1 MFEKINKEKEKY
13 EKGIIIGG
21 VVTGLAFVS
30 FLPLFALLGPM
41 GFFIII
47 VPFFGGTI
55 YMGKNSRKIKLI
67 SSKFKE
73 RFVEEELKKV
83 FPDSIYKQY
92 DGFKEQEVV
101 ESELLFNRDR
111 FYSEDMIS
119 GNFEGVNFRCSD
131 VKQQEVR
138 KTKNSTRVVTVFQ
151 GRFYEFDFHK
161 PFKHDLLL
169 LQPMNY
175 RPFSNFHKVNTES
188 VNFNSELK
196 IYARD
201 ELEAFYIL
209 TPDFMEKVRELD
221 DKYLDK
227 ISFAFKNNKLYI
239 AVDTRKDYFDI
250 RAFKKVD
257 ESLIAS
263 YKEEFEDIKAFIIVL
278 NLNSKLF
285 K

>member
-1 MFEKINKEKEKY
+1 MFDKINKEKEKY
-13 EKGIIIGG
+13 EKNIIIGG
-21 VVTGLAFVS
+21 VITALAFIL
-30 FLPLFALLGPM
+30 FLPLVASLGPS
-41 GFFIII
+41 GFIII
-47 VPFFGGTI
+47 VIPFFGGAI
-55 YMGKNSRKIKLI
+55 YMGQNSRKIKLI
-67 SSKFKE
+67 SSKFKGK
-73 RFVEEELKKV
+73 FVEEELKKV

-92 DGFKEQEVV
+92 DGFTEKEVV
-101 ESELLFNRDR
+101 ESGLLFNRDR

-119 GNFEGVNFRCSD
+119 GNFESVNFRCSD

-169 LQPMNY
+169 LQPMNF
-175 RPFSNFHKVNTES
+175 RPFSDFHKVNTENI
-188 VNFNSELK
+188 NFNSELK
-196 IYARD
+196 VYARN

-239 AVDTRKDYFDI
+239 AVDTRKDYFDFK
-250 RAFKKVD
+250 AFKKVD
-257 ESLIAS
+257 ESLISS
-263 YKEEFEDIKAFIIVL
+263 YKEEFEDIKAFIFTL
-278 NLNSKLF
+278 NLNSTLF